1 MIDSRQVDTGKSPN
15 NEAQGA
21 PNNEADVLSSGSRPS
36 HDQCGALAGQTNADT
51 AGAPTPRATFA
62 SVLSQPHVRALW
74 LASLISYVGD
84 TFGIMALFIL
94 VNHVTHSTVALATV
108 GIVQT
113 IPLLFALVA
122 GVLVDRWRYR
132 PVLLTADL
140 VRASLLPFYLLFQSQ
155 DGLWIALIVTL
166 GVSVASRF
174 FFPASQALRRAL
186 LQPEEFAVAA
196 SLWQATFG
204 LSYVIG
210 PALAG
215 LAISAFNSDVQTG
228 VAIAFLIDSL
238 SFAISAL
245 LIFILVREKAKAVDA
260 ARQQEAHPSAWTD
273 LREGWEIMW
282 RSKPIRGVV
291 TLYGVGLLGVGSV
304 FVLTVPYVQRIFNG
318 GPLQI
323 GLLEASQALGL
334 GIGAAAVGT
343 VLASKLTPGQ
353 LMLGASVVGGV
364 SVVCLGL
371 APVYVAALVAMFAM
385 GITVGVVESAGAAV
399 TIHEI
404 PQRHQGKGTAT
415 LNMLLNASY
424 LISIAISGVAGE
436 LIGIRGTFAV
446 GGVVAMLG
454 VLLAVP
460 LLSPRPLPP
469 SHPGGEFSDEAQGVR
484 QAG

>member
-1 MIDSRQVDTGKSPN
+1 MESHPNPALDSGSN
-15 NEAQGA
+15 NEVEA
-21 PNNEADVLSSGSRPS
+21 PSSGASAS
-36 HDQCGALAGQTNADT
+36 HAHDQALDGQTLAGT
-51 AGAPTPRATFA
+51 AGAPAPHATFK
-62 SVLSQPHVRALW
+62 SVLSQPAVRALW

-94 VNHVTHSTVALATV
+94 VNHVTHSTVALAAV
-108 GIVQT
+108 GVAQT
-113 IPLLFALVA
+113 IPMLFALVA

-140 VRASLLPFYLLFQSQ
+140 VRVALLPFYLLFQSPEA
-155 DGLWIALIVTL
+155 LRIALIVTL
-166 GVSVASRF
+166 AVAVASRF

-186 LQPEEFAVAA
+186 LRPEEYAVAA

-204 LSYVIG
+204 MSYVVG

-215 LAISAFNSDVQTG
+215 LVISAFGSDLRTG
-228 VAIAFLIDSL
+228 IAVAFLLDAL

-245 LIFILVREKAKAVDA
+245 LILVLVREKAQAVDA
-260 ARQQEAHPSAWTD
+260 ARQQQERPRALAD

-304 FVLTVPYVQRIFNG
+304 FVLTVPFVQRLFNG
-318 GPLQI
+318 GPLEI

-334 GIGAAAVGT
+334 AIGAVAVGT
-343 VLASKLTPGQ
+343 VLARKFTSGQ
-353 LMLGASVVGGV
+353 LMLWASVIGGL

-371 APVYVAALVAMFAM
+371 APIYVAALLAMFVM
-385 GITVGVVESAGAAV
+385 GITVGAVESAGAV
-399 TIHEI
+399 ITTHEI

-415 LNMLLNASY
+415 LNTLLNASY
-424 LISIAISGVAGE
+424 LTSIAVAGVAGE
-436 LIGIRGTFAV
+436 LIGIRGTFVV
-446 GGVVAMLG
+446 GGVIALLG

-460 LLSPRPLPP
+460 LLTTRALPPPRP
-469 SHPGGEFSDEAQGVR
+469 SSEFAGEAPGAKEVR
-484 QAG
+484 